1 MRNPNDY
8 SRYVA
13 IAYWVIAVLAFLYA
27 HFILKLSDVI

>member
-13 IAYWVIAVLAFLYA
+13 ICYWIIAVLAFLYA
-27 HFILKLSDVI
+27 HYVLKLSSI

>member
-13 IAYWVIAVLAFLYA
+13 VAYWILATIAFLYA
-27 HFILKLSDVI
+27 HYVLKLSSI